1 MAPASAGLQRFNS
14 APATVAESRLLE
26 CCGSPRWARRIVS
39 HRPYPDLGALLA
51 AADEAYYDLTPAEV
65 TEAVSC
71 ESPVGL
77 RQPGGGRPDVRT
89 AGFAARTA
97 MQAAHAAYER
107 QFGHAFVICLDGV
120 HANEMLDHVL
130 AAIRTRLGH
139 DLELE
144 RAVTA
149 DELRRVVR
157 GRLARRVADF
167 PPRHPG
173 ALERPSG

>member
-1 MAPASAGLQRFNS
+1 M
-14 APATVAESRLLE
+14 AESRLLE
-26 CCGSPRWARRIVS
+26 CCGSTRWARRIVR

-51 AADEAYYDLTPAEV
+51 AADEAYYDLTPAQV
-65 TEAVSC
+65 SEAVAC
-71 ESPVGL
+71 ETPVGL
-77 RQPGGGRPDVRT
+77 WQPAGGRPDVRS

-107 QFGHAFVICLDGV
+107 QFGHAFVICLDDV
-120 HANEMLDHVL
+120 HANDKLDHVL

-139 DLELE
+139 DTERE

-157 GRLARRVADF
+157 GRLARRLAD
-167 PPRHPG
+167 HP
-173 ALERPSG
+173 EWCP